1 MNSAPATTPKR
12 TRAACRREHSIHAG
26 AVLDEDS
33 VAGETARSVAID
45 YAAAVTSE
53 PSTQES
59 TRRARPVLAGVPVR
73 RSRSEKI
80 PLSPPDRGVLA
91 LVDATRTID
100 DIAEAL
106 GFSARETA
114 VVLLRLQEL
123 GVIELHPLETGTRN
137 QRVDDPELECSELEN
152 VNIDDGWDLEPATAR
167 PPDDHATSPTES
179 PTEARG
185 RR

>member
-1 MNSAPATTPKR
+1 
-12 TRAACRREHSIHAG
+12 
-26 AVLDEDS
+26 
-33 VAGETARSVAID
+33 
-45 YAAAVTSE
+45 
-53 PSTQES
+53 
-59 TRRARPVLAGVPVR
+59 
-73 RSRSEKI
+73 
-80 PLSPPDRGVLA
+80 VLA

-167 PPDDHATSPTES
+167 PPDDHATSPTEN